1 MGRVSVPIGR
11 PGNTDQDRIGHM
23 FNGGDNPDEGT
34 EVSAAV
40 SGKMDAM
47 SGEEKKTLK
56 WVMAGA
62 GRDMSYMENGYQYVI
77 RSGDKEY
84 TLLQKTRSGEINR
97 RQVCATKQQ
106 AYELAERWAAEA
118 VLSR

>member
-1 MGRVSVPIGR
+1 
-11 PGNTDQDRIGHM
+11 
-23 FNGGDNPDEGT
+23 
-34 EVSAAV
+34 
-40 SGKMDAM
+40 MDAM

-56 WVMAGA
+56 WVAAGA
-62 GRDMSYMENGYQYVI
+62 SRDMSYMENGYQYVI
-77 RSGDKEY
+77 VRWGDKEY
-84 TLLQKTRSGEINR
+84 MLLQKTRSEEINR

>member
-1 MGRVSVPIGR
+1 MA
-11 PGNTDQDRIGHM
+11 
-23 FNGGDNPDEGT
+23 GT
-34 EVSAAV
+34 EVSATV

-47 SGEEKKTLK
+47 SDEEKKTLK
-56 WVMAGA
+56 WVMAGSS
-62 GRDMSYMENGYQYVI
+62 RDMSYMENGYQYVI

-84 TLLQKTRSGEINR
+84 TLLQKTRSGEISR

>member
-1 MGRVSVPIGR
+1 
-11 PGNTDQDRIGHM
+11 
-23 FNGGDNPDEGT
+23 
-34 EVSAAV
+34 
-40 SGKMDAM
+40 MDAM
-47 SGEEKKTLK
+47 GGEEKKTLK
-56 WVMAGA
+56 WNMAGSS
-62 GRDMSYMENGYQYVI
+62 RDMSYIENGYQYVI

-118 VLSR
+118 VLGR

>member
-1 MGRVSVPIGR
+1 MRG
-11 PGNTDQDRIGHM
+11 M
-23 FNGGDNPDEGT
+23 AGT

-40 SGKMDAM
+40 SGKMDAV

-56 WVMAGA
+56 WVTAGA
-62 GRDMSYMENGYQYVI
+62 SRDMSYMENGYQYVI
-77 RSGDKEY
+77 GSGDKEY

>member
-1 MGRVSVPIGR
+1 VIVWAAILGVPDG
-11 PGNTDQDRIGHM
+11 
-23 FNGGDNPDEGT
+23 
-34 EVSAAV
+34 AAV

-47 SGEEKKTLK
+47 SGEEKKSLK

-62 GRDMSYMENGYQYVI
+62 GRDLSYMENGYQYVI
-77 RSGDKEY
+77 RCDKEY

>member
-1 MGRVSVPIGR
+1 MRG
-11 PGNTDQDRIGHM
+11 M
-23 FNGGDNPDEGT
+23 AGT

-56 WVMAGA
+56 WNMAGSS
-62 GRDMSYMENGYQYVI
+62 RDMSYIENGYQYVI

-106 AYELAERWAAEA
+106 AYELAERWAAQA

>member
-1 MGRVSVPIGR
+1 MIVWAAILGVPDG
-11 PGNTDQDRIGHM
+11 
-23 FNGGDNPDEGT
+23 
-34 EVSAAV
+34 AAV

-47 SGEEKKTLK
+47 SGEEKKILK
-56 WVMAGA
+56 WVMAAA
-62 GRDMSYMENGYQYVI
+62 GRDTSYMENGYQYVI

-97 RQVCATKQQ
+97 SQVCATKQQ

>member
-1 MGRVSVPIGR
+1 MIVWAAILGVPDG
-11 PGNTDQDRIGHM
+11 
-23 FNGGDNPDEGT
+23 
-34 EVSAAV
+34 AAV

-62 GRDMSYMENGYQYVI
+62 GRDTSYMENGYQYVI

-97 RQVCATKQQ
+97 TQVCATKQQ

>member
-1 MGRVSVPIGR
+1 MRG
-11 PGNTDQDRIGHM
+11 M
-23 FNGGDNPDEGT
+23 AGT

-62 GRDMSYMENGYQYVI
+62 SRDMSYMENGYQYVNPAHRAESAANLSDCAKLQRNSVSRTARYAATSAPASSA
-77 RSGDKEY
+77 RSRLPTVRYGFGPPTWWPY
-84 TLLQKTRSGEINR
+84 SYLLSQKRFRHEH
-97 RQVCATKQQ
+97 
-106 AYELAERWAAEA
+106 
-118 VLSR
+118 

>member
-1 MGRVSVPIGR
+1 
-11 PGNTDQDRIGHM
+11 
-23 FNGGDNPDEGT
+23 
-34 EVSAAV
+34 
-40 SGKMDAM
+40 
-47 SGEEKKTLK
+47 
-56 WVMAGA
+56 
-62 GRDMSYMENGYQYVI
+62 MSYMENGYQYVI

>member
-1 MGRVSVPIGR
+1 MIVWAAILGVPDG
-11 PGNTDQDRIGHM
+11 
-23 FNGGDNPDEGT
+23 
-34 EVSAAV
+34 AAV

-56 WVMAGA
+56 WNMAGS
-62 GRDMSYMENGYQYVI
+62 GRDMSYIENGYQYVI
-77 RSGDKEY
+77 RSGDKDY
-84 TLLQKTRSGEINR
+84 TLLQKTRSEEINR

-106 AYELAERWAAEA
+106 AYELAESWAAEA